1 MARKVRTWVLGCG
14 VGCGAIIALG
24 VVLLV
29 AGGLSLTEGLKD
41 SVQAGESLEERFGAE
56 GSFTPS
62 PDGSIPADRIDV
74 FLEVR
79 DALAPSRESLTRS
92 FAGLPA
98 SEEEL
103 KRFDQLPLMER
114 LKTTMVFG
122 KAAFGLTSSAGEFF
136 SVRNRVLLE
145 KGMGMGEYDYIYVLA
160 YYSWLGKDP
169 SDGPPLGRTEKTASR
184 LHKATL
190 QMLRNALAA
199 LPAEDTEWRRSLA
212 AEISAMESEPGRLPW
227 RDGVPASTAASLAPY
242 RERLVSAYSPATNPF
257 ELARNTKVNR
267 WTYHID

>member
-1 MARKVRTWVLGCG
+1 MRRKVPTWVLGCG
-14 VGCGAIIALG
+14 VGCGAIIVLS

-29 AGGLSLTEGLKD
+29 VGGFYLTEGLKD

-62 PDGSIPADRIDV
+62 PDGSIPADRIGV

-79 DALAPSRESLTRS
+79 DALAPSRELLTRS
-92 FAGLPA
+92 FAGLPE

-103 KRFDQLPLMER
+103 KRIDQLPLMER
-114 LKTTMVFG
+114 LKVTMAFG
-122 KAAFGLTSSAGEFF
+122 KAAVGLTSGTGEFF

-169 SDGPPLGRTEKTASR
+169 SDGPPLGRTEKTTSR
-184 LHKATL
+184 LHAATL
-190 QMLRNALAA
+190 QMLRNQLAG

-212 AEISAMESEPGRLPW
+212 AEIAAMESESGRLPW
-227 RDGVPASTAASLAPY
+227 KDGVPASTAASLAPY

>member
-56 GSFTPS
+56 GSFTPR

-160 YYSWLGKDP
+160 YYS
-169 SDGPPLGRTEKTASR
+169 
-184 LHKATL
+184 
-190 QMLRNALAA
+190 
-199 LPAEDTEWRRSLA
+199 
-212 AEISAMESEPGRLPW
+212 
-227 RDGVPASTAASLAPY
+227 
-242 RERLVSAYSPATNPF
+242 
-257 ELARNTKVNR
+257 
-267 WTYHID
+267 